1 MDSLPPLTTSLPSI
15 ILPTFHLYAPH
26 LHSAAPTIRSLPP
39 KTSSYGPHPRQQL
52 DVYTPPSPSMINN
65 RHAILLIFYSGGFVN
80 GSKTL
85 PMPFLDGLVYA
96 NVASFF
102 ALKCGYTVVV
112 ADYRLLGDGARF
124 PSGGEDVAMAVEWVG
139 RNKSGLGLGM
149 GESEVDL
156 FLLGNSAGGVH
167 VATFLLRTEF
177 EETRRR
183 VLEGEGTSLRGV
195 VLLSAAFS
203 FPGTSEGDPATVY
216 LGDVEQHA
224 PSGLLKTALQGGEG
238 LDFVQA
244 GVRLLVLTCELDP
257 EELWQSRDEF
267 IKVWTDQ
274 VGSSGR
280 AALAVD
286 VVKGHNHISPMLAL
300 GTETE
305 KEEAWGYQVA
315 SFCDNIRKYTLS

>member
-1 MDSLPPLTTSLPSI
+1 MDSLPSLSTSLPSI
-15 ILPTFHLYAPH
+15 ILPTFHLYAPL
-26 LHSAAPTIRSLPP
+26 LHSAASTIRSLPP

-52 DVYTPPSPSMINN
+52 DVYSPPTPSGINN
-65 RHAILLIFYSGGFVN
+65 RHPVLLIFYGGGFVN
-80 GSKTL
+80 GSKTI

-96 NVASFF
+96 NVATFF
-102 ALKCGYTVVV
+102 ALECGYTVVV
-112 ADYRLLGDGARF
+112 ADYRLLDDEARF
-124 PSGGEDVAMAVEWVG
+124 PSGGEDVALAVEWVR
-139 RNKSGLGLGM
+139 RNKPGLGLG
-149 GESEVDL
+149 ESEMDL

-167 VATFLLRTEF
+167 VATFLLREEF

-183 VLEGEGTSLRGV
+183 VLQGEGTRLRGV

-203 FPGTSEGDPATVY
+203 FLGASEGDPASVY

-224 PSGLLKTALQGGEG
+224 PTGLLKTALQGGEG

-244 GVRLLVLTCELDP
+244 GVRLLLLNCELDP
-257 EELWQSRDEF
+257 EEFWKSRDEF
-267 IKVWTDQ
+267 VKVWIDQ
-274 VGSSGR
+274 VGADGR
-280 AALAVD
+280 RALAVD

-300 GTETE
+300 GTGVE